1 MIGIY
6 QRSSGFWGLPI
17 SNISGTVNGGMSL
30 SGTMEDPNITF
41 RAKVNGGQ
49 LANAVLGEGDIDFSY
64 INHALSIR
72 KLYIPVGEG
81 ILAAQGGMSSN
92 GDFDIQAAAAI
103 WTFLGYPG

>member
-1 MIGIY
+1 MAGCLLTAQWRTQILHFV
-6 QRSSGFWGLPI
+6 RSEW
-17 SNISGTVNGGMSL
+17 
-30 SGTMEDPNITF
+30 
-41 RAKVNGGQ
+41 GQ

-92 GDFDIQAAAAI
+92 GDFDIQRPPAI